1 MAWTDFSTRASTGWF
16 FPSTAIRAS
25 CLMHGCCVC
34 PPLTCGGE
42 SETTQ
47 VSIHPDKT
55 GHRWT
60 FQGSNVFDWGCPHW
74 AGRSHQPDWSTLFPV
89 PDACFLVIVETAVL
103 KLWRLR
109 SPGRRTPWS
118 RGFMN
123 TPTGRALPRRREGQ
137 IMRLRVMIRASG
149 PCRQGGVGERRD
161 LSRMRAEARLVTAS
175 HHSVWV
181 QVARMPGSPG

>member
-1 MAWTDFSTRASTGWF
+1 MAGVRPGQAPTRASQDPDFPTRASTGWF

-25 CLMHGCCVC
+25 CSMHGCCVC

-55 GHRWT
+55 GHQWT
-60 FQGSNVFDWGCPHW
+60 FQGSNVFDCGCPHW
-74 AGRSHQPDWSTLFPV
+74 AGRSHRPDWSTLFPV

-109 SPGRRTPWS
+109 SPAVVP
-118 RGFMN
+118 
-123 TPTGRALPRRREGQ
+123 PGQ
-137 IMRLRVMIRASG
+137 
-149 PCRQGGVGERRD
+149 GV
-161 LSRMRAEARLVTAS
+161 S
-175 HHSVWV
+175 
-181 QVARMPGSPG
+181 